1 MKTDIKNRKDI
12 ERLMVNFYSR
22 TLNDM
27 VIGFI
32 FNDIADFDLESHLP
46 VISDFWETV
55 LFGAGKYKGKSRV
68 MEVHMELNKKIHLK
82 KGHFDRW
89 LYLFNKTVDEM
100 YSGFYADK
108 AKEMA
113 AGIAAG
119 MQKRLKLEECSHV
132 S

>member
-1 MKTDIKNRKDI
+1 MKTDIRNREDI
-12 ERLMVNFYSR
+12 EKLMVKFYSR

-32 FNDIADFDLESHLP
+32 FNDIADFDIESHLP

-55 LFGAGKYKGKSRV
+55 LFGGGKYKGKSRV
-68 MEVHMELNKKIHLK
+68 MDVHAELNKKIPLK

-100 YSGFYADK
+100 YSGFYANK
-108 AKEMA
+108 AKDMA
-113 AGIAAG
+113 AGIAVG
-119 MQKRLKLEECSHV
+119 MQKRLNLEECSHV